1 MNSTPMA
8 RTAAAA
14 AAVAIAA
21 AFTVSCSQAKEAG
34 NALSSGASAASSAA
48 SAGASAATSA
58 VSAGASAASSAASEG
73 ASAASSAA
81 SGASSA
87 VSSVL
92 AGAPTTLNVPG
103 VGSVTLDAATAAKY
117 QALGGETVLGL
128 PTGQP
133 EKVGNGTAQAFAK
146 GTIYSSPTTDS
157 HLVQGEILKVY
168 TAQGGPTGPLG
179 FPTSDESQTAGGPNV
194 ANGGWIS
201 DFEHGSISWLNQGNG
216 VFKETVTQK

>member
-1 MNSTPMA
+1 MNSNPMA

-21 AFTVSCSQAKEAG
+21 AFAVSCSQAKEAG

-73 ASAASSAA
+73 ASAAA

-87 VSSVL
+87 VSSVV
-92 AGAPTTLNVPG
+92 AGAPTTLTAPG

-117 QALGGETVLGL
+117 QALGGETALGL

-146 GTIYSSPTTDS
+146 GTIYSSPTTDA
-157 HLVQGEILKVY
+157 HVVQGEILKVY
-168 TAQGGPTGPLG
+168 TAQGGPTGALG

-216 VFKETVTQK
+216 VFKETVVQK